1 MSQFVL
7 KDKNLSAIG
16 RKIVTGVLVCVLL
29 MAGFS
34 TMAEGGDKDP
44 CPCIKKQKPP
54 PPPPCPKPG
63 EYSPVVQDLK
73 NRYDDC
79 PEFRKIVDTMLKS
92 AVIPPT
98 GWASDP
104 IDPDK
109 LFIWPEKDFDDLL
122 CLFERWLTFV
132 PNQENGMSYY
142 ELIYGLCYNNEN
154 ALKFVETEP
163 GLSWTQKFAKARGE
177 YMDSTASIND
187 HCCEMWD
194 WKHYLGKHWDDF
206 KPPHPQNQG
215 FFGYKTF
222 NEFFVRELRENVRPV
237 SYPDD
242 DSILV
247 SPADGLVNVVNSNL
261 NTDSLIHTKYDEY
274 LNVDELLGGSKYAR
288 YFLGGTAVDSV
299 LLPPDYHRYHSPV
312 TGCVVE
318 SKELPFPQFPD
329 VARCNGDTDPEL
341 TECEKKYYKK
351 EPVGFY
357 FGMDGQFFTFSNNGN
372 IGGYKSKYGYFGRYH
387 RGYYIFKTTHFG
399 YVAMV
404 PIGLDDISSVKFV
417 GKFKEVGSKGNPGP
431 VPVKK
436 GEPVG
441 RFEYGGSTI
450 ILLFQPGVLQGLKVK
465 QGNQIG
471 VMNAIDHE
479 KPKTPKIQ
487 HYYFHKKMKTNKR

>member
-1 MSQFVL
+1 
-7 KDKNLSAIG
+7 
-16 RKIVTGVLVCVLL
+16 
-29 MAGFS
+29 
-34 TMAEGGDKDP
+34 
-44 CPCIKKQKPP
+44 
-54 PPPPCPKPG
+54 
-63 EYSPVVQDLK
+63 
-73 NRYDDC
+73 
-79 PEFRKIVDTMLKS
+79 MLKS

-98 GWASDP
+98 GWPSDP
-104 IDPDK
+104 VNPDK

-122 CLFERWLTFV
+122 CFFERWLTFV
-132 PNQENGMSYY
+132 PNHKNGMSYY

-163 GLSWTQKFAKARGE
+163 GLSWTQEFAKARGK
-177 YMDSTASIND
+177 YMDKPESIND
-187 HCCEMWD
+187 HCCAMWD
-194 WKHYLGKHWDDF
+194 WKNHMGDHWYDF
-206 KPPHPQNQG
+206 DPPHAPNVG

-222 NEFFVRELRENVRPV
+222 NEFFRRELKKNKRPV

-247 SPADGLVNVVNSNL
+247 SPSDGLVNIVNSNL

-288 YFLGGTAVDSV
+288 YFLGGTAVDTV

-318 SKELPFPQFPD
+318 SKELPPPHFPE
-329 VARCNGDTDPEL
+329 VANCNGNVKP
-341 TECEKKYYKK
+341 KKK
-351 EPVGFY
+351 PIGFY
-357 FGMDGQFFTFSNNGN
+357 FGMDGQFFAFSNNGN

-387 RGYYIFKTTHFG
+387 RGYYIFKTKHYG

-417 GKFKEVGSKGNPGP
+417 PKFKGVGSPLNPRP
-431 VPVKK
+431 VAVKK
-436 GEPVG
+436 GDEVG
-441 RFEYGGSTI
+441 HFEYGGSTI
-450 ILLFQPGVLQGLKVK
+450 ILLFQPGVLNALKVQ

-479 KPKTPKIQ
+479 KAKTPKIQ
-487 HYYFHKKMKTNKR
+487 HYYYHKKKVDK